1 MRIVLISMP
10 DTVPQFTDKTWRA
23 PSLAMSNIAGN
34 LEGHDVHIA
43 DLILRKSTLKQS
55 LEEVLCDYKP
65 ELVGLSSMSF
75 QFKSAKK
82 IANFIKCHNANIKI
96 AFGGYHSTLMYE
108 EICSSGDGEHFDFV
122 IRGEGEMTFK
132 ALVDSLEKNG
142 DPADIKGLSYKVN
155 GTFHHNEP
163 RPLEDLENIKLPNRK
178 VRIWNNYT
186 FNGKKLDMV
195 ESSRGCTM
203 TCKFCSINRMYG
215 RSFRKYKIE
224 RIIKDISN
232 AREQGAGYIAFADD
246 NITLDIKRFV
256 ELAQAIIDAGHN
268 EINYIVQ
275 ASSTG
280 IASSPSLVKK
290 MSQAG
295 FKIVFLGIENVSKK
309 NLALMSKGDIVEK
322 TKKAVELLHKND
334 ILIVGGMILGHAE
347 DNEKEI
353 EENYAFFDKLD
364 IDFFGEQIITP
375 YPKTLMREEMI
386 KEGLV
391 TNMYDITKYN
401 GYWANVKTK
410 YLSSDE
416 LQFLRWKYKRKYST
430 FFKTTSAFES
440 NFPLINLIRILLLRP
455 YFRIKDFIVSLSKS
469 EREVFDIQMRK
480 YREINEFTL

>member
-1 MRIVLISMP
+1 MP
-10 DTVPQFTDKTWRA
+10 DTVPQFTEKTWRA

-43 DLILRKSTLKQS
+43 DLILKRSTLKQS
-55 LEEVLCDYKP
+55 LEDVIRDYNP

-75 QFKSAKK
+75 QFKTAKK
-82 IANFIKCHNANIKI
+82 IAKFVKYLNPNIKI
-96 AFGGYHSTLMYE
+96 AFGGYHATLMYE
-108 EICSSGDGEHFDFV
+108 EICACKDGEHLDFV

-132 ALVDSLEKNG
+132 ELVDTLDNKG
-142 DPADIKGLSYKVN
+142 DVTGIKGLSYKVN
-155 GTFHHNEP
+155 GLFQHNEE

-178 VRIWNNYT
+178 VRIWQNYT

-246 NITLDIKRFV
+246 NITLDIKRFE

-280 IASSPSLVKK
+280 ISSSPSLVKK
-290 MSQAG
+290 MNEAG

-309 NLALMSKGDIVEK
+309 NLELMSKGDIVEK

-347 DNEKEI
+347 DNVKEI
-353 EENYAFFDKLD
+353 EENYEFFDKLD
-364 IDFFGEQIITP
+364 IDFYGEQIITP
-375 YPKTLMREEMI
+375 YPKTIMREEMI

-391 TNMYDITKYN
+391 TNLNDISIYN

-416 LQFLRWKYKRKYST
+416 LQFLRWKYKKKYST
-430 FFKTTSAFES
+430 FFKTTKAFES

-455 YFRIKDFIVSLSKS
+455 YFRLKDFIVSISKS
-469 EREVFDIQMRK
+469 EREVFEIEMRK
-480 YREINEFTL
+480 YKEMNDFTF

>member
-1 MRIVLISMP
+1 MP
-10 DTVPQFTDKTWRA
+10 DTVPQFTDKNWRA

-34 LEGHDVHIA
+34 LEGHEVHIA
-43 DLILRKSTLKQS
+43 DLILKKSTLKQS
-55 LEEVLCDYKP
+55 LEEVLNDYKP

-82 IANFIKCHNANIKI
+82 VANFIKCRDANIKI
-96 AFGGYHSTLMYE
+96 ALGGYHSTLMYE

-122 IRGEGEMTFK
+122 VRGEGEMTFK

-142 DPADIKGLSYKVN
+142 NPADIKGLSYKAN
-155 GTFHHNEP
+155 GTFHHNEE
-163 RPLEDLENIKLPNRK
+163 RPLEDLANIKLPNRK

-246 NITLDIKRFV
+246 NITLDIKRFE
-256 ELAQAIIDAGHN
+256 ELSQAIIDAGHN

-280 IASSPSLVKK
+280 ISSSPSLVRK

-322 TKKAVELLHKND
+322 TKKAVELLHEND

-353 EENYAFFDKLD
+353 EENYKFFDKLD
-364 IDFFGEQIITP
+364 IDFYGEQIITP
-375 YPKTLMREEMI
+375 YPKTIMREEMI

-430 FFKTTSAFES
+430 FFKTTPTFKS

-455 YFRIKDFIVSLSKS
+455 YFRVKDFIVSLSKS
-469 EREVFDIQMRK
+469 EHEVFETQMRK
-480 YREINEFTL
+480 YRENNEFTL

>member
-1 MRIVLISMP
+1 MP
-10 DTVPQFTDKTWRA
+10 DTVPQFTEKTWRA

-43 DLILRKSTLKQS
+43 DLILKRSTLKQS
-55 LEEVLCDYKP
+55 LEDVIRDYNP

-75 QFKSAKK
+75 QFKTAKK
-82 IANFIKCHNANIKI
+82 IAKFVKYLKPDIKI

-108 EICSSGDGEHFDFV
+108 EICDGKDGEHLDFV

-132 ALVDSLEKNG
+132 ELVDTLDKKGEVTG
-142 DPADIKGLSYKVN
+142 IKGLSYKVN
-155 GTFHHNEP
+155 GLFQHNEE

-178 VRIWNNYT
+178 VRIWQNYT

-246 NITLDIKRFV
+246 NITLDIKRFE

-280 IASSPSLVKK
+280 ISSSPSLVKK
-290 MSQAG
+290 MSEAG

-309 NLALMSKGDIVEK
+309 NLELMSKGDIVEK

-347 DNEKEI
+347 DNVKEI
-353 EENYAFFDKLD
+353 EENYEFFDKLD
-364 IDFFGEQIITP
+364 IDFYGEQIITP
-375 YPKTLMREEMI
+375 YPKTIMREEMI

-391 TNMYDITKYN
+391 TNLNDISRYN

-416 LQFLRWKYKRKYST
+416 LQFLRWKYKKKYST
-430 FFKTTSAFES
+430 FFKTTQAFES

-455 YFRIKDFIVSLSKS
+455 YFRLKDFIVSLSKS
-469 EREVFDIQMRK
+469 EREVFEIQMRK
-480 YREINEFTL
+480 YKEMNDFTF